1 MNLNPSPTLT
11 KPAFLTS
18 VILFAFLLMAKVDGA
33 ESEITFQSPDKKFGI
48 RNFEDG
54 RVELVALPSR
64 KRVLK
69 LDLYGEIEVSWS
81 PDSRRFTACE
91 GAFDDGVQLYQPKI
105 YELEGATFR
114 LVKLPELT
122 LSAAEWPEK
131 KGRKEAHGREF
142 ILPARWL
149 DANTLVLKRE
159 CQCNVFSPTG
169 EETDEKEWSLSHE
182 ITIAF
187 DAKQPTSIQKVTKIE

>member
-1 MNLNPSPTLT
+1 MNPTCT
-11 KPAFLTS
+11 KPALLRT
-18 VILFAFLLMAKVDGA
+18 VIVSALLLVAKAEGA
-33 ESEITFQSPDKKFGI
+33 ESEITFQSPDAKFGI

-105 YELEGATFR
+105 YRLEGTTFT
-114 LVKLPELT
+114 LEKLPELT
-122 LSAAEWPEK
+122 LPPAEWPGK
-131 KGRKEAHGREF
+131 KGRKAAHGREF
-142 ILPARWL
+142 ILPVRWL
-149 DANTLVLKRE
+149 DLNTLMLKRE
-159 CQCNVFSPTG
+159 CQCNVFSPIG

-182 ITIAF
+182 LTIAF
-187 DAKQPTSIQKVTKIE
+187 DAKQPASIQKVTKIE

>member
-1 MNLNPSPTLT
+1 MKKAALLT
-11 KPAFLTS
+11 P
-18 VILFAFLLMAKVDGA
+18 VILFAVLLMAKVNGA
-33 ESEITFQSPDKKFGI
+33 ESEITFQSPDAKFGI

-54 RVELVALPSR
+54 RVELLALPSR

-105 YELEGATFR
+105 YELEGTTFR

-122 LSAAEWPEK
+122 LPPAEWPEA
-131 KGRKEAHGREF
+131 KGRKGAYGREF
-142 ILPARWL
+142 ILPVRWL
-149 DANTLVLKRE
+149 DSNTLVLKRE
-159 CQCNVFSPTG
+159 CQCTIFGKSG
-169 EETDEKEWSLSHE
+169 EEKEEKEWSLSHE
-182 ITIAF
+182 INIAF
-187 DAKQPTSIQKVTKIE
+187 DEKHQASIQKVTKLE